1 VTDSDTPQT
10 TTLRDIASTWWP
22 LAASWLFM
30 ALEAPIV
37 SAALARLPAPEI
49 QLAALGGVVYPLM
62 LLIESPVIMLLA
74 ASTALSKDWAS
85 YQSLRHYMNRMSL
98 VLTGVH
104 MAIAFTPLWDVVAR
118 DLIGAP
124 DEILGPARLAVAIS
138 VPWTWSIAYR
148 RFNQGVMIRHGL
160 TRLVG
165 IGTAVRLTAT
175 ATALATCGY
184 FGLGTTE
191 EFPGVAAGVLAI
203 IVGVMAEAIFIGI
216 VKRPMVT
223 ARFDPA
229 KVVTGAVKPRQF
241 AAFYVPLA
249 LTSLLAL
256 LTQPMGSAAISRMP
270 RALESLA
277 AWPIVIGVLFVLRAG
292 ATAYKEVVVA
302 MLDRPDAEQ
311 ALWRFTWILAGGSAA
326 LTLFVAFTPLADFIL
341 LRLFGLHPD
350 IALLAKQGL
359 RWGALLPLVGAMQ
372 NYYVGVL
379 VHRHQT
385 RAVTASMALF
395 LGSAALMLVAG
406 VTSGRVPGLVV
417 GYVAFSVANVLQ
429 LLWVWRAARRPV
441 PTAAADQV

>member
-1 VTDSDTPQT
+1 MNESTEAHST
-10 TTLRDIASTWWP
+10 TTMRDVATTWWP

-85 YQSLRHYMNRMSL
+85 YQSLRRYMNRMSL
-98 VLTGVH
+98 VLTGLH
-104 MAIAFTPLWDVVAR
+104 MAIAFTPLWNLVAR

-124 DEILGPARLAVAIS
+124 QEILGPARLAVAIS

-148 RFNQGVMIRHGL
+148 RFNQGVLIRHGR

-165 IGTAVRLTAT
+165 IGTMVRLAAT
-175 ATALATCGY
+175 ASALATGVY
-184 FGLGTTE
+184 LGLGTSA
-191 EFPGVAAGVLAI
+191 EFPGVAMGVMAI
-203 IVGVMAEAIFIGI
+203 MVGVMSEAIFIGI
-216 VKRPMVT
+216 VKRPVVA

-229 KVVTGAVKPRQF
+229 TTVSGAVMPRQF
-241 AAFYVPLA
+241 VAFYVPLA
-249 LTSLLAL
+249 LTSLLGL

-302 MLDRPDAEQ
+302 MLDRPDADR
-311 ALWRFTWILAGGSAA
+311 ALWRFTWVLAGGSAA
-326 LTLFVAFTPLADFIL
+326 VTLLIAFTPLADLIL
-341 LRLFGLHPD
+341 ERVFGLPPD
-350 IALLAKQGL
+350 IVILARQGL
-359 RWGALLPLVGAMQ
+359 RWGAALPFVGAMQ

-395 LGSAALMLVAG
+395 LGSAATVLIAG
-406 VTSGRVPGLVV
+406 VAYGRVPGLVV
-417 GYVAFSVANVLQ
+417 GYMAFSVANVIQ
-429 LLWVWRAARRPV
+429 MLWVWRAARRPSPIV
-441 PTAAADQV
+441 

>member
-1 VTDSDTPQT
+1 
-10 TTLRDIASTWWP
+10 
-22 LAASWLFM
+22 M

-37 SAALARLPAPEI
+37 SGALARLPAPEI

-98 VLTGVH
+98 VLTGLH
-104 MAIAFTPLWDVVAR
+104 IAIAFTPLWDVIAR

-124 DEILGPARLAVAIS
+124 EEIIGPARLAVAIS

-148 RFNQGVMIRHGL
+148 RFNQGVMIRHGQ

-165 IGTAVRLTAT
+165 IGTGVRLTAT
-175 ATALATCGY
+175 ATALATCIY
-184 FGLGTTE
+184 FGLGTTP

-203 IVGVMAEAIFIGI
+203 IVGVMAEALFIGI
-216 VKRPMVT
+216 VKRRVV
-223 ARFDPA
+223 AEHFDPA
-229 KVVTGAVKPRQF
+229 KTVTGAVMPRQF
-241 AAFYVPLA
+241 VAFYVPLA

-277 AWPIVIGVLFVLRAG
+277 AWPIVIGILFVLRAG

-302 MLDRPDAEQ
+302 MLDRPDAER

-326 LTLFVAFTPLADFIL
+326 LTLLIAFTPLADFIL
-341 LRLFGLHPD
+341 ERLFGLQPE
-350 IALLAKQGL
+350 IVVLAKQGL
-359 RWGALLPLVGAMQ
+359 RWGAVLPFVGAMQ
-372 NYYVGVL
+372 NYYVGFL

-395 LGSAALMLVAG
+395 LGSATAVLIGGVAYG
-406 VTSGRVPGLVV
+406 QIPGLVV

-429 LLWVWRAARRPV
+429 LLWVWRAASRPAPV
-441 PTAAADQV
+441 ASHR